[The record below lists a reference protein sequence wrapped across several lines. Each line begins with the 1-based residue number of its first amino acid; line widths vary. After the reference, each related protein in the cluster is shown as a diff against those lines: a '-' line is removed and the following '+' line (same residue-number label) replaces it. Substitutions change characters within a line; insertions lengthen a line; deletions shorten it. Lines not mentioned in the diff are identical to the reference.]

1 MDGKPTLFIDE
12 TRYDPQWI
20 LRIPALIPG
29 KGNIVEPG
37 ADDADDDTD
46 DETVDQI
53 LFLTDFCDQKP
64 IYICE
69 GDAADDA
76 DRIPIDVSS
85 KNCEGHAIDDFDFIP
100 GNIDSFPLRSGKECQ
115 ESDDEETDFLSFSSF
130 FPPLIFLNICH
141 DTSALSRSWREPART
156 RRCRR
161 PQGFEGC
168 DFKRV
173 TTMKIKPR
181 C

>member
-53 LFLTDFCDQKP
+53 LFFEADFFCDQKP

-85 KNCEGHAIDDFDFIP
+85 KTVKATRSMILI
-100 GNIDSFPLRSGKECQ
+100 SFPATSTPSRTAQPARNARKATMRKTSHFLC
-115 ESDDEETDFLSFSSF
+115 FCFIFFLLLSF
-130 FPPLIFLNICH
+130 
-141 DTSALSRSWREPART
+141 
-156 RRCRR
+156 
-161 PQGFEGC
+161 
-168 DFKRV
+168 
-173 TTMKIKPR
+173 
-181 C
+181 

>member
-53 LFLTDFCDQKP
+53 LFFEADFFCDQKP

-100 GNIDSFPLRSGKECQ
+100 SNIDSFPHRAAGKECQ
-115 ESDDEETDFLSFSSF
+115 ESDDEENEPFFMLLLHF
-130 FPPLIFLNICH
+130 FPPLIFLNI
-141 DTSALSRSWREPART
+141 LSRYIRIIKKLMRT
-156 RRCRR
+156 RENR
-161 PQGFEGC
+161 
-168 DFKRV
+168 K
-173 TTMKIKPR
+173 TM
-181 C
+181 